1 MRKEGVWTLA
11 SKREP
16 LILLNYKTLVNPRQ
30 GFGIKKKNKT
40 KNSKSFLVDPRQ
52 MTNPYHTYFGMYFG
66 NILIQDKRVDFSRH
80 CKV

>member
-11 SKREP
+11 SKRKQ
-16 LILLNYKTLVNPRQ
+16 LILLNYKTFANPRQ
-30 GFGIKKKNKT
+30 DFGIKKK

>member
-11 SKREP
+11 SKRKQ
-16 LILLNYKTLVNPRQ
+16 LILLNYKTFANPRQ
-30 GFGIKKKNKT
+30 DFGIKKKK